1 MEDLIPLLSA
11 VITTLGTVFAAMWG
25 RHYWRARKIDP
36 VVDDTAQSSNIYMA
50 LDYIMEQMEADRAYV
65 LQFHNGG
72 YYYSGRSQQK
82 FSCTHESTSRGVS
95 RECSTSQEHRIS
107 HYHNYIDSLIRNGKF
122 CYQDIENMDDHNFI
136 ELLQEAGV
144 KSIYNVP
151 IKTLNGRIIGIL
163 GVDYVKAQMKCD
175 VENETSLQFMK
186 RQARIVSGYLL

>member
-1 MEDLIPLLSA
+1 MCFNFIMGDIITQAEASKNSA
-11 VITTLGTVFAAMWG
+11 
-25 RHYWRARKIDP
+25 
-36 VVDDTAQSSNIYMA
+36 A
-50 LDYIMEQMEADRAYV
+50 L
-65 LQFHNGG
+65 
-72 YYYSGRSQQK
+72 
-82 FSCTHESTSRGVS
+82 TS
-95 RECSTSQEHRIS
+95 H
-107 HYHNYIDSLIRNGKF
+107 GKF
-122 CYQDIENMDDHNFI
+122 CYQDIATMDDHNFI